1 MAKKRTRA
9 AKGGPAGRSEGRGA
23 KKTASR
29 RSLARARTVRFRDIL
44 TKESPRRVTARSRF
58 EAPVPHAAAAAP
70 RALSTAAAVDAAAAL
85 TFVAVVTHDGP
96 WELRSLLV
104 NDFQILDTTILS
116 TDLRIDVPIPSV
128 FGSQLAVNWSILA
141 GHLIPGLATFIE
153 PVGQDPVKLA
163 EKAPLK
169 KGESWTPPAPS
180 TFP

>member
-9 AKGGPAGRSEGRGA
+9 VKNSRKVRHKGSSARAAGTGG
-23 KKTASR
+23 
-29 RSLARARTVRFRDIL
+29 LARARRARFRDIL
-44 TKESPRRVTARSRF
+44 TNESPRRVAARSRF
-58 EAPVPHAAAAAP
+58 EAPVSARAP
-70 RALSTAAAVDAAAAL
+70 VALSETPTDATVAL

-96 WELRSLLV
+96 WELRSLVV

-116 TDLRIDVPIPSV
+116 TDLRIDVPIPGV
-128 FGSQLAVNWSILA
+128 FGTQLAVNWSILA

-153 PVGQDPVKLA
+153 PAGQNPVKLA

>member
-1 MAKKRTRA
+1 MAKKRTQA
-9 AKGGPAGRSEGRGA
+9 AKGRPAVRGGA
-23 KKTASR
+23 KGATKTASS
-29 RSLARARTVRFRDIL
+29 RSLARTRTARFRDIL
-44 TKESPRRVTARSRF
+44 TNESPRRVTARSSF
-58 EAPVPHAAAAAP
+58 EAPVPQVAAAA
-70 RALSTAAAVDAAAAL
+70 RAARSAEAAAAAAL

-96 WELRSLLV
+96 WELRSLVV

-116 TDLRIDVPIPSV
+116 TDLRIDVPIPIV

-153 PVGQDPVKLA
+153 PAGQDPVKLA